1 MPSSRVVLCSV
12 GETASQSKSVTL
24 ALPVVITSSLLST
37 RSSRYSSRKVL
48 RTNCDTVR
56 TTTFHL
62 PSSPVPRR
70 NLTQRNRDTESKRA
84 QRGAFRSVIL
94 RRRLRYYAAERGGGC
109 FRFRFCFCPCRTCRT
124 CRSCCRIVN
133 SLRQYSPILP
143 KLTVPH
149 RNITARNGWLWG
161 DGTDWE
167 RRHLGGGTVGRAVPA
182 SRPPL
187 GQRASCPLTPTAL
200 RTTRPNPKSSPTS
213 SSSTPKR

>member
-94 RRRLRYYAAERGGGC
+94 RRRLRYYAAERGGVC

-133 SLRQYSPILP
+133 GLRQQISLVP

-149 RNITARNGWLWG
+149 RNISAWNEWLRRRNGG
-161 DGTDWE
+161 
-167 RRHLGGGTVGRAVPA
+167 A
-182 SRPPL
+182 SRPGEPP
-187 GQRASCPLTPTAL
+187 APTG
-200 RTTRPNPKSSPTS
+200 TTRCQ
-213 SSSTPKR
+213 RVAEAI